1 MVEDKNQ
8 TKQVDILD
16 SKTSKLEAGI
26 KLSVFLTIGV
36 FLVWATLVGAT
47 VLEVSYVNGE
57 RANELV
63 NIITPILM
71 STILVNFVLW
81 LLNRNNPNG

>member
-81 LLNRNNPNG
+81 LLNRDRQPT